1 VDGAGMVTRGLVECR
16 VLGPLRVDRGGVE
29 VPVAGQVAGRVLAA
43 LSTAAGVP
51 MADDVLAEVVWG
63 DELPGQV
70 AHSLRVAVSR
80 LRGKLGTD
88 CVLRTSGGYA
98 ISIPAERV
106 DHHRFADSVGR
117 GLRCQRDG
125 DAAGA
130 VRAFEG
136 ALGLW
141 RGRPWPE
148 LGESS
153 EVVTLA
159 RMRLEELRLVAVE
172 ELQAARLVTGDFGT
186 AIAALRGA
194 VAETPYRERRWELLA
209 TGLCLI
215 GQPARARTELLRIR
229 HLLAE
234 DLGIDPG
241 PALRSLEHRIP
252 PTLHQPTRHQPT
264 WRWR

>member
-1 VDGAGMVTRGLVECR
+1 MVTGGVVECR

-29 VPVAGQVAGRVLAA
+29 VSVAGQVAGRVLAA
-43 LSTAAGVP
+43 LSTTTGVP
-51 MADDVLAEVVWG
+51 MADGVLAEVVWG

-98 ISIPAERV
+98 FSIPAERV
-106 DHHRFADSVGR
+106 DHHRFVESVGC
-117 GLRCQRDG
+117 GLRCQRVG

-130 VRAFEG
+130 VRAFEE

-148 LGESS
+148 LGES

-194 VAETPYRERRWELLA
+194 VADTPYRERRWELLA

-215 GQPARARTELLRIR
+215 GQPARARTELHRVR

-241 PALRSLEHRIP
+241 PALRTLEHRI
-252 PTLHQPTRHQPT
+252 QPTRHQPT